1 MRLSLHGEYLA
12 RSPVADTDRLW
23 RHTAS
28 RAKVQWFCGTFSL
41 TDATNCNHVCRE
53 HNACVRCS
61 RGQTGGAR
69 RDDRRRIIFLLLAA
83 TRCSTLKAKTSYLR
97 EHSPVVIHSPLYR

>member
-28 RAKVQWFCGTFSL
+28 RAKVQWFSGTFSL

-53 HNACVRCS
+53 HNACGVRAP
-61 RGQTGGAR
+61 RQAAQGGTIV
-69 RDDRRRIIFLLLAA
+69 DELFFFA
-83 TRCSTLKAKTSYLR
+83 TSGNQMFDT
-97 EHSPVVIHSPLYR
+97 